1 MAPRHEIEA
10 GIAARTK
17 LLELLEPLPL
27 QIVAA
32 SDDLP
37 YLHPDFHSEPSE
49 GRDR

>member
-10 GIAARTK
+10 GITARTEV
-17 LLELLEPLPL
+17 LELLEPLPL

-32 SDDLP
+32 SDDLS
-37 YLHPDFHSEPSE
+37 YLHTDLHRELFE